1 MKNLIISKYSLLKTI
16 LISLILLLPCSYFA
30 QNYQIIYEVKFK
42 PIKENDDYLKEYMVL
57 KTIKGQSSFYNLN
70 KEKIDSLVDK
80 NNFKALSSITSS
92 LLRLKVSKNLA
103 KDYSNIGVTFNQFN
117 YWYKEKD
124 LQYYNLKKYDIYKD
138 YTTTEAF
145 TNFGKRKWHVLYTS
159 DIPITAGP
167 YVFSGLPGLVIKA
180 ESTDGDYMFE
190 VIEVKKINDTP
201 LFTEKKENIKKEKLM
216 KNIDDFIKDPA
227 SHRINFKNDIG
238 DSFIYEFNG
247 ARDESYNSA
256 NESIKNILQKFNNY
270 PDKDIP
276 LITF

>member
-1 MKNLIISKYSLLKTI
+1 MKNLMINKYTLLKII
-16 LISLILLLPCSYFA
+16 LISFIFLLHCNYYA
-30 QNYQIIYEVKFK
+30 QNYQITYEVKFK
-42 PIKENDDYLKEYMVL
+42 PTKEYNSHLKEYMVL
-57 KTIKGQSSFYNLN
+57 KIIKGQSIFYNLN

-92 LLRLKVSKNLA
+92 LLRLKVSKNLY
-103 KDYSNIGVTFNQFN
+103 KDHSNVGINFNQFN

-124 LQYYNLKKYDIYKD
+124 PQYYNLKKYDIYKD
-138 YTTTEAF
+138 YTTNEAF

-180 ESTDGDYMFE
+180 ESMDGDYTFE

-201 LFTEKKENIKKEKLM
+201 LFTENKENIKKEKLM

-247 ARDESYNSA
+247 AKDESYNSA
-256 NESIKNILQKFNNY
+256 NESIKKIFQKFNNY